1 MVSHKKERGLKMR
14 KYLSCV
20 ILIILCIVC
29 AMIFYVNANEFVPN
43 DDGSSDTINNSDS
56 VQDADKDT
64 TDAIQIA
71 TIEKEGTIVSEHLTD
86 TNLRIEYAMYKL
98 DGEDNLYLSCEMYID
113 TKTPITKEASG
124 YLSVNGVKKEF
135 SLTKTLGTST
145 LLASITSSLE
155 FNEGEKI
162 NIEGALDIDIDDS
175 NGVILDCLIANG
187 TIIAS
192 EGYSKMP
199 NSYLI
204 NMEHISQYPDLPSG
218 DEITSLAMVLNYLGY
233 EADKNELC
241 DLYLDKGPVGFTS
254 FYEAN
259 VGNPRN
265 AYNSYGC
272 LAPVIVKASNRFT
285 EVNGGK
291 HSAYDLT
298 SYSLDALLYEVASGN
313 PVIVWACEDFDI
325 TPSISRIWVVD
336 GQNLYLKSNMATM
349 VLVGYDLINNTVT
362 LSNPAGSVFEIDLSL
377 FEKRFSEIGS
387 FAVVVK

>member
-1 MVSHKKERGLKMR
+1 MR

-20 ILIILCIVC
+20 ILIILCIAC
-29 AMIFYVNANEFVPN
+29 AMIFYVNANEFKPN
-43 DDGSSDTINNSDS
+43 DDTSVDTNSDTDGSSSVNNGDN
-56 VQDADKDT
+56 T
-64 TDAIQIA
+64 TDAVQVA
-71 TIEKEGTIVSEHLTD
+71 TIEKEGTIVSEHLSS

-98 DGEDNLYLSCEMYID
+98 ENDNNVYLSCEMYID
-113 TKTPITKEASG
+113 TKSPISSEAKG
-124 YLSVNGVKKEF
+124 YLLIDGSKKEF
-135 SLTKTLGTST
+135 TLAKTIGTST
-145 LLASITSSLE
+145 LLCSVTSSYE
-155 FNEGEKI
+155 YTEGKKI
-162 NIEGALDIDIDDS
+162 EIEGFLDIDINES
-175 NGVILDCLIANG
+175 NGVVLDGLNAKGILV
-187 TIIAS
+187 AS
-192 EGYSKMP
+192 EAFKNMPSTYS
-199 NSYLI
+199 I

-218 DEITSLAMVLNYLGY
+218 DEITSLAMVLSFLGY

-349 VLVGYDLINNTVT
+349 VLVGYDLIKNTVT
-362 LSNPAGSVFEIDLSL
+362 LSNPAGSVFEIDLSV
-377 FEKRFSEIGS
+377 FEERFLEMGS
-387 FAVVVK
+387 GAVVVK

>member
-1 MVSHKKERGLKMR
+1 MR

-29 AMIFYVNANEFVPN
+29 AMIFYVNANEFVPSGN
-43 DDGSSDTINNSDS
+43 GSSDTSGSIDS
-56 VQDADKDT
+56 IKDTVNDT

-71 TIEKEGTIVSEHLTD
+71 TIEKEGTIVSERLTD

-98 DGEDNLYLSCEMYID
+98 ENESNLYLSCEMYVD
-113 TKTPITKEASG
+113 ASSPITKEAKG
-124 YLSVNGVKKEF
+124 YLSVNGTKKEF
-135 SLTKTLGTST
+135 VLTKTIGTST
-145 LLASITSSLE
+145 LLTSITSSME
-155 FNEGEKI
+155 FKEGNKI
-162 NIEGALDIDIDDS
+162 SIEGFLDIDISDS
-175 NGVILDCLIANG
+175 NGVILNDLRVSG
-187 TIIAS
+187 TVIAS

-272 LAPVIVKASNRFT
+272 LAPVIVKASNRFI

-291 HSAYDLT
+291 RSAYDLT
-298 SYSLDALLYEVASGN
+298 SYSIDALLYEVASGN

-377 FEKRFSEIGS
+377 FEKRFSEMGS

>member
-1 MVSHKKERGLKMR
+1 MK

-20 ILIILCIVC
+20 ILVILCIVC
-29 AMIFYVNANEFVPN
+29 AMIFYVNANEFIPN
-43 DDGSSDTINNSDS
+43 DDNSSDTSSNIESLPSEND
-56 VQDADKDT
+56 VA
-64 TDAIQIA
+64 TDVVQIA

-86 TNLRIEYAMYKL
+86 TNLRIEYAIYKL
-98 DGEDNLYLSCEMYID
+98 ENENNLYLSCEMYVD
-113 TKTPITKEASG
+113 AKSPIATDASG
-124 YLSVNGVKKEF
+124 YLSVNGTKKEF
-135 SLTKTLGTST
+135 KLTKMIGTST
-145 LLASITSSLE
+145 LLSSIATSFEFTEGKKIEVYGFLDVDINDNNGIVLDGLSAS
-155 FNEGEKI
+155 
-162 NIEGALDIDIDDS
+162 
-175 NGVILDCLIANG
+175 G

-192 EGYSKMP
+192 ENYEKMP
-199 NSYLI
+199 TSYLI

-233 EADKNELC
+233 DADKNELC
-241 DLYLDKGPVGFTS
+241 DLYLDKGPVGFTN

-272 LAPVIVKASNRFT
+272 LAPVIVNASNRFT

-291 HSAYDLT
+291 HTAYDLT
-298 SYSLDALLYEVASGN
+298 SYNLDALLYEVASGN

-336 GQNLYLKSNMATM
+336 GQKLYLKSNMATM

-362 LSNPAGSVFEIDLSL
+362 LSNPAGTTFEIDLSL
-377 FEKRFSEIGS
+377 FETRFLEMGS
-387 FAVVVK
+387 YAVVVK